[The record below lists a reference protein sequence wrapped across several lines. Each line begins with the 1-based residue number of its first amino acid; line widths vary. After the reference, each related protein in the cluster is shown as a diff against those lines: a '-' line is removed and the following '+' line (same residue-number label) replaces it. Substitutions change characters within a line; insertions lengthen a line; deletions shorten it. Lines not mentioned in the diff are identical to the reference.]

1 MKTKKKFGMRRHI
14 GITAAATLIALGAT
28 ACEEAYWG
36 KTDGESNKKI
46 YDDFVKHFGSEDG
59 SFSATLVKND
69 NENCLLNKAQGGKLD
84 CRTCKPNDSKCN
96 SCIKDAERDGCDD
109 FQALIELDSILDY
122 KILLSDGDGKKT
134 EAMIAMCS
142 SWSDKNHTIKIE
154 LDKYGQ
160 VNLVDGVKIGDDTTA
175 ITDICTLDKEIC
187 DGKFKKL
194 TCDSVSYYSIGQDGK
209 YSKCENGKCSDI
221 TLPSIE
227 MPPVFLSGFNY
238 RVCPVGYDYRTEY
251 VYDLRNVCVKSTCNN
266 ASVNL
271 YTDNLNCGGC
281 GIVCKDGVICENG
294 NCKDTCKSDQIL
306 CNGQCIDPQTDN
318 RYCGANQ
325 DCTSYKACPNGEVCS
340 VGTCGLTCVSGQI
353 ICGDKCI
360 DPEKDNEYCGATGDC
375 KDLNAGEKCDSGKV
389 CSGGTC
395 GTSCLSGQVL
405 CGDKCIVP
413 EKDNEYC
420 GATGDCKDSNA
431 GEKCASGEV
440 CSGGTCGA
448 SCLNGQILCNGQ
460 CIDPDTDNRYC
471 GANGNCSVQ
480 STETIDNSKDPNFA
494 GSKCKDGEVCSA
506 GKCGTSCL
514 SSQVLCGGKCIVPET
529 DNAYCG
535 ASSDCKD
542 ANAGSNCKDGE
553 VCSGGTCSVTCVS
566 GQVLCGGKCILPET
580 DNTYCGAKGKCNNT
594 SASSNDYKGA
604 TCASGEVCSGGTC
617 GASCL
622 SGQVLC
628 GGKCIVPETDNAY
641 CGAKGKCNSAS
652 DSDAN
657 YRGKACTNGTKCSE
671 GRCVVTC
678 TSNQIVCGEQCVE
691 PSSSKTNC
699 GAKGKCNNPNVN
711 SQDYQ
716 GALCDGDQVC
726 AGGKCVK
733 NSCNSAKPCREI
745 QNGVNQCISG
755 ECKLSCNSGYVL
767 NVEQNSCTMIS
778 DSVCGYSNGAPLNCT
793 ADKSNKY
800 CDKNTLQCVECLVQ
814 EHCVSETNNASIV
827 DCTAEKVCKIYQCDD
842 GFVLHNN
849 TCVPTVERCGTSA
862 TDCTKIPNVL
872 NADSV
877 SCDNGFCVVT
887 SCKPDSNTHVYN
899 PSNGHGQCEANSKD
913 HCGSHDY
920 KCNDANA
927 TNISCQNGFCKIEDC
942 NGDYHVC
949 TQKEGVNNGHDICHK
964 NETNECGK
972 SHENCSSF
980 FKDPQC
986 INGVCSGSSCIG
998 EKDGYT
1004 KCEKGNEALC
1014 LKKEGS
1020 WTGNSWPDDCSNCV
1034 GASNCSNG
1042 KSCKRS
1048 RTYSH
1053 YSYSCE

>member
-36 KTDGESNKKI
+36 KTDGESNKDI
-46 YDDFVKHFGSEDG
+46 YEDFVKHFGSKDG
-59 SFSATLVKND
+59 RFSATLVKKD

-84 CRTCKPNDSKCN
+84 CRVCKPNDSKCD
-96 SCIKDAERDGCDD
+96 SCIEDAERDGCDD

-142 SWSDKNHTIKIE
+142 SWSDKNHTIKVE

-160 VNLVDGVKIGDDTTA
+160 VNLVDGVKIGDDSTA
-175 ITDICTLDKEIC
+175 TTDICILDKEIC

-209 YSKCENGKCSDI
+209 YSKCENGKCSGI

-281 GIVCKDGVICENG
+281 GKKCDGGKACIDGSCEIADDTKVLCNGVLIDPKNNPRYCGANAGCTEFVNCEQKDTDKLCANGRCVKSCPSEQVACNGQCINPTTDNRYCGAKDNCSGTNAGSKCKDGEVCSGGECG
-294 NCKDTCKSDQIL
+294 VTCVSGQIL
-306 CNGQCIDPQTDN
+306 CNGQCIDPTTDN
-318 RYCGANQ
+318 R
-325 DCTSYKACPNGEVCS
+325 
-340 VGTCGLTCVSGQI
+340 
-353 ICGDKCI
+353 
-360 DPEKDNEYCGATGDC
+360 
-375 KDLNAGEKCDSGKV
+375 
-389 CSGGTC
+389 
-395 GTSCLSGQVL
+395 
-405 CGDKCIVP
+405 
-413 EKDNEYC
+413 YC

-431 GEKCASGEV
+431 GEKCNSGNVCSGGTCGASCLSGQVLCGGKCIVPEKDNTYCGAKGNCIGDDPNDNTNYEGKACPSGEV

-448 SCLNGQILCNGQ
+448 
-460 CIDPDTDNRYC
+460 
-471 GANGNCSVQ
+471 
-480 STETIDNSKDPNFA
+480 
-494 GSKCKDGEVCSA
+494 
-506 GKCGTSCL
+506 SCL

-542 ANAGSNCKDGE
+542 ANAGSKCKD
-553 VCSGGTCSVTCVS
+553 
-566 GQVLCGGKCILPET
+566 
-580 DNTYCGAKGKCNNT
+580 
-594 SASSNDYKGA
+594 
-604 TCASGEVCSGGTC
+604 GEVCSGGTC

-671 GRCVVTC
+671 GHCVVTC

-726 AGGKCVK
+726 AGGECVK

-793 ADKSNKY
+793 ADKRNKH

-942 NGDYHVC
+942 NVDYHVC

-980 FKDPQC
+980 FDDPQC

-1048 RTYSH
+1048 WTYSH